1 MATRIVRAHLESVTA
16 YSQSR
21 RIEETKAP
29 HETHDQFEERI
40 WREKCTVNDDGVVV
54 IPASALKKA
63 LDAGAK
69 KKGEKI
75 NKAFAS
81 KMFLTGVICTG
92 DVPLGVR
99 KDKVKSIRLAQNSK
113 GLADKSLDVFR
124 RFPLIPEWKG
134 VAEFA
139 VFDDAIP
146 KEKFEE
152 YLGIAG
158 LFVGIGR
165 WSPRV
170 GGLNGRFKITK
181 CEWSKL

>member
-1 MATRIVRAHLESVTA
+1 MATRIVKAHLESVTP

-21 RIEETKAP
+21 RFENVKNADES
-29 HETHDQFEERI
+29 HDAFDNRI
-40 WREKCTVNDDGVVV
+40 WRERCTVNDDGIVV

-63 LDAGAK
+63 LDSGAK

-81 KMFLTGVICTG
+81 KMFLTGVICTT
-92 DVPLGVR
+92 DVPLGTR
-99 KDKVKSIRLAQNSK
+99 KEDVKSIRLAQNSK

-124 RFPLIPEWKG
+124 TFPLVPKWNGI
-134 VAEFA
+134 AEFA
-139 VFDDAIP
+139 VFDDSIP
-146 KEKFEE
+146 KDKFEE
-152 YLGIAG
+152 YLNIAG

-170 GGLNGRFKITK
+170 GGLNGRFKATK
-181 CEWSKL
+181 FEWSKL